1 MKIIPWIAVAA
12 AALLTIGCA
21 SPPPAEPTPTPDDPT
36 YLTAD
41 QVRHRTASYLAS
53 VAWTEAATA
62 AAAEKPERLPQ
73 ALMTNPPLHCARQYQ
88 QQRPTNPN
96 QALPNLEQCISRQ
109 LEQPH
114 PHAWFELD
122 ADRRKARAQRALQL
136 LWESID
142 YRPLVAVG
150 IAADTGMNILQMEDE
165 RYRAMTLAYGPCD
178 ENATHWGRQLA
189 EAPTPRLTAQVWL
202 NAEQS
207 LNDCVNAATESIY
220 PETAPPA
227 IPDPYHDP
235 AEP

>member
-1 MKIIPWIAVAA
+1 MNIIARLAAAVAA
-12 AALLTIGCA
+12 LLIIGCA

-36 YLTAD
+36 FLTAD
-41 QVRHRTASYLAS
+41 QIRHRTASYLAT
-53 VAWTEAATA
+53 VAWTEATTNR
-62 AAAEKPERLPQ
+62 AAESPEQLPK

-88 QQRPTNPN
+88 QQRPTDPE

-109 LEQPH
+109 LELPH

-122 ADRRKARAQRALQL
+122 DDRRQARAQRAVQL

-178 ENATHWGRQLA
+178 ERAAHWGRQLA

-207 LNDCVNAATESIY
+207 LNDCVNAATESLY
-220 PETAPPA
+220 PETAPPTA
-227 IPDPYHDP
+227 APDHDP